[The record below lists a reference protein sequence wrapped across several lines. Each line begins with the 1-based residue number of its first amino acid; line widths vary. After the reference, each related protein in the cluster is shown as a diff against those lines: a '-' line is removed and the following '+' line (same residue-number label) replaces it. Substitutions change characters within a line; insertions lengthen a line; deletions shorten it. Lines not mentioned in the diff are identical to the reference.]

1 MQLNGEYA
9 ICTLLGKKQRTFILK
24 RNASKQKK
32 KPNEM
37 PEVSAMNRYYWDCP
51 GMQSIPRFHW
61 RQVGIQRK
69 QLGLRGSS
77 AEHPHECRKRSAVQV
92 SKP

>member
-1 MQLNGEYA
+1 
-9 ICTLLGKKQRTFILK
+9 
-24 RNASKQKK
+24 
-32 KPNEM
+32 M

-92 SKP
+92 SKPWYTRWNGRWEKQKQLSSAYTIRL